1 MKLHLQLDYGVTK
14 TLSQNKKVR
23 FGSGF
28 MDILYFFHLFKRAEG
43 IMPKIY
49 RHEEGDKP
57 VWTGK
62 PDKRENSGYN

>member
-1 MKLHLQLDYGVTK
+1 
-14 TLSQNKKVR
+14 
-23 FGSGF
+23 

-57 VWTGK
+57 VSSGQASLTSEK
-62 PDKRENSGYN
+62 IPAITNSSVDTMIHTMGIMYIDSR